1 MESDMKSA
9 TGQYLTFRLDG
20 ELFAADVVKVREVLE
35 PVAITHVPQTPDYLL
50 GVINLRGNVVPVID
64 LRNRF
69 GMPAQELTK
78 HSCIIVV
85 EIDIGGEL
93 LVIGLLADNVQ
104 EVVNIELDKIGSS
117 PRLGTKLH
125 TDYLAGVT
133 QLGNDFVL
141 LLNLDQ
147 VLTGEQSLHLPDAI
161 SLEAVC

>member
-1 MESDMKSA
+1 MESDIQSV

-35 PVAITHVPQTPDYLL
+35 PVAITHVPQTPEYLL

-85 EIDIGGEL
+85 EIDIESEL

-104 EVVNIELDKIGSS
+104 EVVNIELDRIGSS
-117 PRLGTKLH
+117 PRLGTRLH

-133 QLGNDFVL
+133 QLGNEFVL

-147 VLTGEQSLHLPDAI
+147 VLIGEESFLLPDTI
-161 SLEAVC
+161 SP